1 MTPNDI
7 DWNLY
12 RSFLT
17 VMREGSLSA
26 AGRVLGLSQPSIGRH
41 IDALESA
48 LGASLFIRAQDGLR
62 PTPLAQAMRNSAEA
76 MSGAAQQAARLASG
90 HHRQPRGTVRI
101 TASQMVGGEVLPG
114 ILAPFMAQHPDIAI
128 ELVLNNRQD
137 DLLKGEADIAVR
149 MARPTQQSLLSRR
162 LGRVDIGLFAHKRY
176 LRAHGIPTQIMDLTQ
191 HVLIGPDQDPFVAQ
205 MAQRQQFPID
215 REMFVLRSDNDLA
228 QMAALRA
235 GIGIA
240 GCHLAIGRQEADLQE
255 VLPDAITFNLE
266 MWLVM
271 HRDQNRNPS
280 IKLLYQYLAE
290 ALSAY
295 AHRSSRH

>member
-1 MTPNDI
+1 MAEQDI

-12 RSFLT
+12 RSFLA

-26 AGRVLGLSQPSIGRH
+26 AGRVLGLSQPSLGRH
-41 IDALESA
+41 VDALEGA
-48 LGASLFIRAQDGLR
+48 LGASLFIRAPDGLR
-62 PTPLAQAMRNSAEA
+62 PTPLAHELLASAQA

-90 HHRQPRGTVRI
+90 HQRQPRGTVRL
-101 TASQMVGGEVLPG
+101 TASQIVGGQVLPDL
-114 ILAPFMAQHPDIAI
+114 LAPFMAQHPDIAI
-128 ELVLNNRQD
+128 ELVLNNRPD

-149 MARPTQQSLLSRR
+149 MVKPTQQSLLARR
-162 LGRVDIGLFAHKRY
+162 IGRVDIGLFAHKRY
-176 LRAHGIPTQIMDLTQ
+176 IRSRGMPAQVSDLAH

-205 MAQRQQFPID
+205 MANRHSVPID
-215 REMFVLRSDNDLA
+215 REMFVLRTDNDLA

-240 GCHLAIGRQEADLQE
+240 GCHLAVGRQDPDLQE
-255 VLPDAITFNLE
+255 VLPEHITFHLD

-280 IKLLYQYLAE
+280 IKLLYRYLAD
-290 ALSAY
+290 ALTAY
-295 AHRSSRH
+295 TRRCARG